1 MNKDWLLVL
10 EEGYAKPINQTPR
23 NTAKHCGI
31 LPLKL
36 GHKIK
41 FRSNNTK
48 QLRLFQTR
56 QVAALISLSYSRL
69 DHSECS
75 NQDQGEELLLDKA
88 SIEGF

>member
-10 EEGYAKPINQTPR
+10 EEGYAKPINQTLR
-23 NTAKHCGI
+23 NTAS
-31 LPLKL
+31 
-36 GHKIK
+36 KIRAQDK
-41 FRSNNTK
+41 IQEGSNTK
-48 QLRLFQTR
+48 QLHLFQTR
-56 QVAALISLSYSRL
+56 QVAALTSLSYSRL